1 MTATNEQVVPEEL
14 VALRAAFA
22 DTATRFAGR
31 DVAARV
37 QALDATKIVAGE
49 YGTLRAALVEAG
61 LIGMAAPESVGGM
74 GLDAGSVGIVLGRIA
89 ETCAGT
95 AMLMWAH
102 ESALLATAMAA
113 STAGVDAVDAGGEG
127 LLGNALVSRHDLTA
141 QQRSGHWQ
149 VSGTAGF
156 VWAAG
161 VAGQYVIAAKN
172 HDGGVIGIVPANA
185 PGVVVHEQHT
195 RIGLRACPSAALRL
209 DGVSI
214 EHAVQLTGARYA
226 EVITAVRQQALGLVG
241 AIAAGNARGAWTAAL
256 QYARERYQ
264 GGAIIIEHAL
274 VQGMLGK
281 SLADIRSAEA
291 MATAALAG
299 SGDDCVLAKVV
310 ATRNGEQVCLDAMQV
325 FGGNGYMRDYG
336 IEKRLR
342 DAKMLCLVGSSNERL
357 LQGVIAAHRHEGDW
371 P

>member
-1 MTATNEQVVPEEL
+1 MTATNEQVAAEEL
-14 VALRAAFA
+14 VALRAAFS
-22 DTATRFAGR
+22 DTAARFAGR

-37 QALDATKIVAGE
+37 QLLDTTSIVAGE
-49 YGTLRAALVEAG
+49 YGALRAALVEAG
-61 LIGMAAPESVGGM
+61 LVGMAAPESGGGM
-74 GLDAGSVGIVLGRIA
+74 GLDAGSVGIVLARIA

-102 ESALLATAMAA
+102 ESALLATAAA
-113 STAGVDAVDAGGEG
+113 SASAGIEAIELGSDG

-141 QQRSGHWQ
+141 QQRGGHWQ
-149 VSGTAGF
+149 VSGNAEF
-156 VWAAG
+156 VWASG
-161 VAGQYVIAAKN
+161 VAGQYVVAAKS
-172 HDGGVIGIVPANA
+172 HDGGLIGVVSVTA

-209 DGVSI
+209 DSVSL
-214 EHAVQLTGARYA
+214 EHAVQLTGDRYA
-226 EVITAVRQQALGLVG
+226 AVTNAVRRQSLGLVG

-291 MATAALAG
+291 MVAAGLAG
-299 SGDDCVLAKVV
+299 SGDDAVLAKVV
-310 ATRNGEQVCLDAMQV
+310 ASRHGEQVCLDAMQV

-342 DAKMLCLVGSSNERL
+342 DAKMLCLVGGSNERL
-357 LQGVIAAHRHEGDW
+357 LQGVVAAHKHEGDW